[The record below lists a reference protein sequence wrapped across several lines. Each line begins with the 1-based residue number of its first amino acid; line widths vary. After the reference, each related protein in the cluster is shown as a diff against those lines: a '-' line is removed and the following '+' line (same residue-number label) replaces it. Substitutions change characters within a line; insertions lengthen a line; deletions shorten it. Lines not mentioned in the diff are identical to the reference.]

1 MFMALR
7 IARKKSVFISRPA
20 WAPDWLSP
28 PDCWNRMTRKPS
40 KPELRR
46 ARRYSASYMPK
57 RQGPQAPAVTK
68 MWLSRISWRAIPPS
82 SSFWR
87 CWTRL
92 PTVK

>member
-1 MFMALR
+1 M
-7 IARKKSVFISRPA
+7 FISRPA
-20 WAPDWLSP
+20 STSDWPSP

-40 KPELRR
+40 KPELRS

-57 RQGPQAPAVTK
+57 RHGPHAPAVMKT
-68 MWLSRISWRAIPPS
+68 WFSRISWRAIPFA

-87 CWTRL
+87 CCTRL